1 MTYRLPSLNSLRAFE
16 AAARHLSFRA
26 AAVELGVTSGAI
38 SQQVKKLEQS
48 LDVMLFQRHPHGLS
62 LTARGHTY
70 LGRMTQIF
78 EDLTAA
84 TEEIAPDINGKKFS
98 VGVSPDAE
106 AFLPGRW
113 PFGGHGLEPH
123 VRDRIATSEIESVR
137 NGTVDCLVLLGH
149 ADERHLASFR
159 IERGESTKDPR
170 EALTLLCKTGMADC
184 LQTSALVSNL
194 RDLWARMV

>member
-1 MTYRLPSLNSLRAFE
+1 MTYRLPSLNSLRSFE

-48 LDVMLFQRHPHGLS
+48 LDVNLFQRHPHGLS
-62 LTARGHTY
+62 LTSEGHTY
-70 LGRMTQIF
+70 LGRITQIF

-106 AFLPGRW
+106 ALLPDRW
-113 PFGGHGLEPH
+113 PFGGHGLEAH

-149 ADERHLASFR
+149 ADARQLASFR
-159 IERGESTKDPR
+159 IERGEDTKAPHD
-170 EALTLLCKTGMADC
+170 ALTLLCKTGMADC

-194 RDLWARMV
+194 RHLWARVV